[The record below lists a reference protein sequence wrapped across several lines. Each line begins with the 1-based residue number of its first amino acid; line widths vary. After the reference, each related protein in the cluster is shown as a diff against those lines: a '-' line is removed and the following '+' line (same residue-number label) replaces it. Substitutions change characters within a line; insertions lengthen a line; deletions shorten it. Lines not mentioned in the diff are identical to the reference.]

1 MIHKG
6 KKFVC
11 IGAFHKDYV
20 MHLKANYYKNRTNP
34 ITQEIDLGG
43 VAYRIAS
50 KLSFLN
56 TNTELIS
63 LNCDD
68 EYKIEL
74 KKKNIMFTPITKKK
88 FKRNYTAILNNK
100 GEMILGLANMD
111 NYEKNFPIKVIRNKK
126 NENIIMDLNLS
137 HKTIKSLINKLYIK
151 NNICIIGTSAHKVYK
166 IKNSLKKIH
175 ILILNKQESFN
186 LTGKNKILDSL
197 KSLIEQNKKIKIII
211 TNGKNTMYSYNNNL
225 IYSCKPIRVNI
236 KNENGAGD
244 IMSSLINYYLDKECD
259 FKELIR
265 KSMIAGALQV
275 SGYKTKTKKTYLKY
289 IKKLSKKIKMKVISY
304 NA

>member
-11 IGAFHKDYV
+11 IGAFHKDYI
-20 MHLKANYYKNRTNP
+20 MHLKGSYYKNRTNP
-34 ITQEIDLGG
+34 ITQEENLGG

-68 EYKIEL
+68 KYKNEL
-74 KKKNIMFTPITKKK
+74 KKKNITFIPLTKKI

-111 NYEKNFPIKVIRNKK
+111 NYENNLSLKIIGSKK

-137 HKTIKSLINKLYIK
+137 IKTIKSLINKFYIK
-151 NNICIIGTSAHKVYK
+151 NNICIIGTSAHKIYK
-166 IKNSLKKIH
+166 IKNLIKKIH

-197 KSLIEQNKKIKIII
+197 KYLIEQNKNIKIII

-225 IYSCKPIRVNI
+225 IYSCKPIKINI

-244 IMSSLINYYLDKECD
+244 VMGAFFNYYFTKKYD
-259 FKELIR
+259 FQELIK
-265 KSMIAGALQV
+265 KSMIAGALQA
-275 SGYKTKTKKTYLKY
+275 SGYTSNAKTYLKY
-289 IKKLSKKIKMKVISY
+289 VEQLSKRIEIKITKY
-304 NA
+304 NG

>member
-1 MIHKG
+1 MIYKG

-11 IGAFHKDYV
+11 IGAFHKDYI

-34 ITQEIDLGG
+34 ITLEENLGG

-56 TNTELIS
+56 KNTELIS

-74 KKKNIMFTPITKKK
+74 KKNNIKFIPLTKKK

-111 NYEKNFPIKVIRNKK
+111 NYEKSIPINDIENKK

-137 HKTIKSLINKLYIK
+137 TKTIKSLINKFYIR
-151 NNICIIGTSAHKVYK
+151 NNMCIIGTSAHKVYK

-186 LTGKNKILDSL
+186 LTGKNKILASL
-197 KSLIEQNKKIKIII
+197 KYLIKQNKKIKIII
-211 TNGKNTMYSYNNNL
+211 TNGKNTMYSYDNNF
-225 IYSCKPIRVNI
+225 IYLCKPIKINI

-244 IMSSLINYYLDKECD
+244 IMGALFNYYLTKEYD
-259 FKELIR
+259 FKELIK
-265 KSMIAGALQV
+265 KSMIAGALQA
-275 SGYKTKTKKTYLKY
+275 SGYISNTKTYLKY
-289 IKKLSKKIKMKVISY
+289 IEQLSKRIKIKVIKY
-304 NA
+304 NG

>member
-11 IGAFHKDYV
+11 IGAFHRDYII
-20 MHLKANYYKNRTNP
+20 HLKDNYYKNRTNP
-34 ITQEIDLGG
+34 ITQEENLGG

-50 KLSFLN
+50 KLSFLK

-68 EYKIEL
+68 NYKIEL
-74 KKKNIMFTPITKKK
+74 KKKNITFIPLTKKK
-88 FKRNYTAILNNK
+88 FERNYTAILNNK

-111 NYEKNFPIKVIRNKK
+111 NYENNLSLKIIGSKK

-137 HKTIKSLINKLYIK
+137 TKIIKSIINKFYNK

-166 IKNSLKKIH
+166 IKNLIKKIH

-197 KSLIEQNKKIKIII
+197 KYLIKQNKKIKIII
-211 TNGKNTMYSYNNNL
+211 TNGKNTMYCYNDNL
-225 IYSCKPIRVNI
+225 IYSCKPIKINI
-236 KNENGAGD
+236 TNENGAGD
-244 IMSSLINYYLDKECD
+244 IMGALFNYYLSKKYD
-259 FKELIR
+259 FKELIK
-265 KSMIAGALQV
+265 KSMIAGALQA
-275 SGYKTKTKKTYLKY
+275 SGYTSNAKTYLKY
-289 IKKLSKKIKMKVISY
+289 IEQLSKRIKIKVKNY
-304 NA
+304 NG

>member
-1 MIHKG
+1 MIYKG

-11 IGAFHKDYV
+11 IGAFHKDYI
-20 MHLKANYYKNRTNP
+20 MHLKANYYIKRTNP
-34 ITQEIDLGG
+34 ITQEENLGG

-74 KKKNIMFTPITKKK
+74 KKKNIKFIPLNKKK
-88 FKRNYTAILNNK
+88 FNRNYTAILNNK
-100 GEMILGLANMD
+100 GEMILGLANMN
-111 NYEKNFPIKVIRNKK
+111 NYEKSFPINNIKNKK

-137 HKTIKSLINKLYIK
+137 YKTIKSLINKFYIR
-151 NNICIIGTSAHKVYK
+151 NTICIIGTSAHKVYK

-186 LTGKNKILDSL
+186 LTGKNKILTSL
-197 KSLIEQNKKIKIII
+197 KYLIKQNKRIKIIV
-211 TNGKNTMYSYNNNL
+211 TNGKNTMYAYDNNL
-225 IYSCKPIRVNI
+225 IYSCKPIKIKI

-244 IMSSLINYYLDKECD
+244 IMSALFNYYLTKEYD
-259 FKELIR
+259 FKELIN
-265 KSMIAGALQV
+265 KSMIAGALQA
-275 SGYKTKTKKTYLKY
+275 SGYTPNKKTYLKY
-289 IKKLSKKIKMKVISY
+289 IEQLSKRIKMKVIKY
-304 NA
+304 NG

>member
-11 IGAFHKDYV
+11 IGAFHKDYI

-34 ITQEIDLGG
+34 ITQKEDLGG

-63 LNCDD
+63 LDCDN
-68 EYKIEL
+68 EFKKEL
-74 KKKNIMFTPITKKK
+74 KKKNIIFIPLTKKK
-88 FKRNYTAILNNK
+88 LKRNYTAILNNNGK
-100 GEMILGLANMD
+100 MILGLANMN
-111 NYEKNFPIKVIRNKK
+111 NYEKNFSIKAIRNKK

-137 HKTIKSLINKLYIK
+137 LKTIKSIINKFYIK
-151 NNICIIGTSAHKVYK
+151 NNICIIGTSAHKIYK
-166 IKNSLKKIH
+166 IKNLLKKIH

-197 KSLIEQNKKIKIII
+197 KNLIKQNKKIKIII
-211 TNGKNTMYSYNNNL
+211 SNGKNTMYAYNNNY
-225 IYSCKPIRVNI
+225 IYSCKPMLINI

-244 IMSSLINYYLDKECD
+244 IMSSLFNYYLEKGCD
-259 FKELIR
+259 FKALIR
-265 KSMIAGALQV
+265 KSMIAGALQA
-275 SGYKTKTKKTYLKY
+275 SGYESDTKKTYLKY
-289 IKKLSKKIKMKVISY
+289 IEQLSKRIKIKIINY
-304 NA
+304 NG